1 MADFKIEGLDE
12 VLRKMRG
19 LSQKLQKKGATAAL
33 RKGARVVVKAA
44 RANYAALGAD
54 DPDTKSN
61 IGKAIT
67 NSRGEAVGARPA
79 HGRGVPA

>member
-19 LSQKLQKKGATAAL
+19 LSKKLQKKGATAAL

-44 RANYAALGAD
+44 RENYKSD
-54 DPDTKSN
+54 DPATKSN
-61 IGKAIT
+61 ID
-67 NSRGEAVGARPA
+67 
-79 HGRGVPA
+79 